1 MLNDGIIFVLSAPA
15 GTGKTTLVRMLT
27 DEFPNIIRSVSCT
40 TRNPR
45 PGETDGVDYFFVS
58 KEEFEKR
65 IEEGDFLEY
74 AKVFEHYYGTSKS
87 FVENGL
93 GQGHHV
99 FLVIDTQGAR
109 ELMKTIQGVYIFVA
123 PPSREEQRARLKK
136 RAADSDE
143 MIEKRL
149 LWAEKELA
157 QAAHYDYQVVNED
170 LNTAYGEIKKIVLLE
185 EKKHGKPHE

>member
-1 MLNDGIIFVLSAPA
+1 MSSESIIFVLSAPA
-15 GTGKTTLVRMLT
+15 GTGKTTLVKMLT

-40 TRNPR
+40 TRDPR
-45 PGETDGVDYFFVS
+45 PGELDGVDYFFIS
-58 KEEFEKR
+58 KEDFEKR
-65 IEEGDFLEY
+65 IKEGDFLEY
-74 AKVFEHYYGTSKS
+74 AKVFDHYYGTSKS
-87 FVENGL
+87 FVENEIR
-93 GQGHHV
+93 QGHHV

-109 ELMKTIQGVYIFVA
+109 ELMKKIRGVYIFVA

-157 QAAHYDYQVVNED
+157 RAAHYDYQVVNED
-170 LNTAYGEIKKIVLLE
+170 LNTAYEELKKIVLLE
-185 EKKHGKPHE
+185 EKKHEKPH